1 MEIPKS
7 EIKINYNRFLE
18 WKVYKGRV
26 LYTTSILKFKDFT
39 KQIFKDW
46 NCLQEYVI
54 NIKQIVQINEK
65 VLNRNLITLTLVI
78 VKDGC
83 PTVNKLYIFNVS
95 QTFPML

>member
-1 MEIPKS
+1 MSFI
-7 EIKINYNRFLE
+7 YNIYPNDL
-18 WKVYKGRV
+18 
-26 LYTTSILKFKDFT
+26 S
-39 KQIFKDW
+39 KQIFKDSW

-78 VKDGC
+78 VKDEC